1 MKRPELKLPTILGI
15 LVVALGMVSGL
26 VLLRSPLGLISKAA
40 EEEVPREVRVTNQTD
55 NSLTISW
62 ITQEAASGYVQY
74 GEAEAAMD
82 LTISDDRDQEKGEVG
97 KYFSHYVT
105 VRGLK
110 PEQGYIFKI
119 GSGSKLFGQGEGAYE
134 TRTGVVIGDTPTADV
149 AYGQVI
155 GSGGDPAEGAIV
167 YLNLAGGSGASAL
180 VKPSGAW
187 VISLATMRKED
198 LSAYLEYDREEEIEE
213 LNVTGGGETAQAK
226 VKTGGDSPVPVITLG
241 GTYDFTQE
249 TATLTPEAGEEI
261 SSKFSQES
269 LVESEQTEAE
279 LQVLSPKLGEQIN
292 SARPVIIGKAPKGS
306 KVTIEVNSTA
316 KVVTVINADSSG
328 DFVFEVPNN
337 LEPGKHQ
344 VTVSTIIDGVL
355 QTVTRE
361 FVVYA
366 AEDGVPAFS
375 ATPSG
380 ELTITPTL
388 KPSPTA
394 VPTVA
399 VTSTPAPTAAAA
411 TPTAIPTEAFK
422 VAMPATDE
430 GVPVSGNQEWTW
442 WWLVLGGVMLAGGGD
457 LYSRNGKR
465 PVK

>member
-1 MKRPELKLPTILGI
+1 M
-15 LVVALGMVSGL
+15 
-26 VLLRSPLGLISKAA
+26 
-40 EEEVPREVRVTNQTD
+40 
-55 NSLTISW
+55 
-62 ITQEAASGYVQY
+62 
-74 GEAEAAMD
+74 
-82 LTISDDRDQEKGEVG
+82 
-97 KYFSHYVT
+97 
-105 VRGLK
+105 
-110 PEQGYIFKI
+110 
-119 GSGSKLFGQGEGAYE
+119 
-134 TRTGVVIGDTPTADV
+134 
-149 AYGQVI
+149 
-155 GSGGDPAEGAIV
+155 
-167 YLNLAGGSGASAL
+167 
-180 VKPSGAW
+180 
-187 VISLATMRKED
+187 
-198 LSAYLEYDREEEIEE
+198 
-213 LNVTGGGETAQAK
+213 
-226 VKTGGDSPVPVITLG
+226 
-241 GTYDFTQE
+241 
-249 TATLTPEAGEEI
+249 
-261 SSKFSQES
+261 
-269 LVESEQTEAE
+269 
-279 LQVLSPKLGEQIN
+279 LSPKLGEQIN

-442 WWLVLGGVMLAGGGD
+442 WWLVLGGVMLAGGGY